1 MPGGMTVFFDQLQRR
16 NVFKVG
22 ASYAVGAWIAL
33 QAAGIL
39 LPTFDAPDWV
49 MRLVAALLILALPV
63 VLVLAWVFEVTP
75 AGIRRTTDVP
85 EEQSIRGDTSR
96 RLNYVLAGLLG
107 AALIFIAVD
116 QLWLDGAQA
125 PQLAGAAPSIGGSGD
140 VAAPTEPQV
149 LPNSV
154 AVLPLDNLTTN
165 PDNEYVAAGLH
176 EEILNQLAK
185 LKNVSVIA
193 RTSVLPYGANRP
205 PIPEIARALN
215 VQSVMEGTVR
225 YSGSRIRVTTQL
237 IDAAAGTQLWSETYD
252 REFGDVFAIE
262 SDIAMS
268 VANALKAEFSEE
280 ERRAISKEPT
290 VSDVA
295 YTLYLRARTGSPN
308 AHALLDEAVRLDPRF
323 ALALGFKARL
333 YAEAIINSTG
343 GSAQND
349 WRSLAQLAVSNA
361 ERALSI
367 DPTIGIAHD
376 ALGLIH
382 QRLWRWDDAG
392 DAFRRAL
399 TFSPNDTQ
407 VIRDYAW
414 HAAFRGDHA
423 ESARL
428 ARRRVELSP
437 GLAAAHMDLGIALEY
452 AGDFDGALDSHRA
465 ALAITR
471 TWTISRQHAGLLEA
485 RKGNAAAARTDF
497 DYLANQFGGN
507 VAIVFLPELAVG
519 YGSIG
524 RAEDAKRFA
533 DQIFALAK
541 DREIGAGTL
550 AMAYLA
556 IGDADGAAA
565 QLELAAERV
574 EKGEPDQGF
583 FSLMHI
589 KSNWFGHPV
598 LDEPRFVALRAR
610 LWPGEV
616 ARR

>member
-1 MPGGMTVFFDQLQRR
+1 MPGGMTVFFDQLRRR

-39 LPTFDAPDWV
+39 LPTFDAPGWV
-49 MRLVAALLILALPV
+49 MRVVAALLILAFPV

-75 AGIRRTTDVP
+75 DGIKRTTDVP
-85 EEQSIRGDTSR
+85 EEQSIRGETSR
-96 RLNYVLAGLLG
+96 RLTYVLAGLLS
-107 AALIFIAVD
+107 AALIFIAAD
-116 QLWLDGAQA
+116 KLWLDDEPALPA
-125 PQLAGAAPSIGGSGD
+125 AGAAPLTGSGD
-140 VAAPTEPQV
+140 VAARAQPPV

-237 IDAAAGTQLWSETYD
+237 IDAATGTQLWSETYD

-262 SDIAMS
+262 SDIAMN

-308 AHALLDEAVRLDPRF
+308 AHALLDEAIRLDPRF

-333 YAEAIINSTG
+333 YAEAIINTTG

-376 ALGLIH
+376 ALGMVH
-382 QRLWRWDDAG
+382 QRLWHWDDAA

-399 TFSPNDTQ
+399 AFSPNDTQ
-407 VIRDYAW
+407 IIRDYAW

-423 ESARL
+423 ESTRL

-452 AGDFDGALDSHRA
+452 AGDVDGALESHRA
-465 ALAITR
+465 ALAATP

-485 RKGNAAAARTDF
+485 RKGNVAAARTDF

-507 VAIVFLPELAVG
+507 VAVVFLPELAVG

-524 RAEDAKRFA
+524 RAEEAKRFA
-533 DQIFALAK
+533 DQIFALAL

-589 KSNWFGHPV
+589 KNNWLGHPV
-598 LDEPRFVALRAR
+598 LDKPRFVELRGR
-610 LWPGEV
+610 LAPRG
-616 ARR
+616 